1 MSKVRSILRC
11 ARRSVVSGIKNIGGP
26 DSSEGDINL
35 SRNRAAY
42 MERNIGEETQKVI
55 DEDAKYFLHQTLSTP
70 CMNVLEAVEGIYL
83 VDKGGR
89 RYMDF
94 HGNSVH
100 QVGHKNEA
108 VIAALK
114 QQLDD
119 MPFCPRRFTN
129 DKAVGLAKKLVN
141 LAHNPNITDDD
152 EQLSRVLLCTGGTS
166 GIGIALKLARISTG
180 NHKTISMWE
189 SFHGASLDAISIGG
203 ESVFRKN
210 IGPLL
215 PGTCHAPPPNEQSC
229 IYNCNGN
236 CNLSCAKYVE
246 YMMDQEE
253 DICAVIAEP
262 IRWTPYIPKKEYWE
276 IIRKACDRHGALLIF
291 DEIPNSLGRTG
302 QGMFTYQMFP
312 VQPDIVVLGKGL
324 GGGVVPLAAV
334 LAKEKFNKYAATCA
348 LGHYTHEKAPLGS
361 TAALATIKYI
371 EDNNLV
377 GNAKIIGEHA
387 LTSLKALQ
395 AKHPFIANV
404 RGAGLLIGIELVNPH
419 TRTAAKD
426 EAEKVLYNCL
436 ERGLSFKVT
445 RGNVLTLCPPLI
457 ITKEQMDEAIGI
469 IDASLTAVGI

>member
-1 MSKVRSILRC
+1 MRPSILRGVK
-11 ARRSVVSGIKNIGGP
+11 RFVSGVNATAHSEP

-35 SRNRAAY
+35 SKNRNLY
-42 MERNIGEETQKVI
+42 MERNIGPATQTLL

-70 CMNVLEAVEGIYL
+70 CMNALDEVEGIYL
-83 VDKGGR
+83 KDKQGR
-89 RYMDF
+89 TIMDF

-100 QVGHKNEA
+100 QVGHKNKE
-108 VIAALK
+108 VIKALK
-114 QQLDD
+114 EQLDD
-119 MPFCPRRFTN
+119 LPFCPRRFTN
-129 DKAVGLAKKLVN
+129 EKAVKLAKKLVE
-141 LAHNPNITDDD
+141 LGSNPDVNDPN

-166 GIGIALKLARISTG
+166 GIGIALKLARIATG
-180 NHKTISMWE
+180 RHKTVSMWE
-189 SFHGASLDAISIGG
+189 SFHGASLDAISVGG
-203 ESVFRKN
+203 EAVFRKN

-215 PGTCHAPPPNEQSC
+215 PGACHAPPPNEQNC

-246 YMMDQEE
+246 YILDQEE
-253 DICAVIAEP
+253 DISAVIAEP

-276 IIRKACDRHGALLIF
+276 IIRKACDKHGAMLIF

-324 GGGVVPLAAV
+324 GGGIVPISAV
-334 LAKEKFNKYAATCA
+334 LAKEKFNDFAKNCA

-361 TAALATIKYI
+361 SAALATIKYI
-371 EDNNLV
+371 EDNKLV
-377 GNAKIIGEHA
+377 DNAKNVGSFA
-387 LTSLKALQ
+387 LKALKQLQ
-395 AKHPFIANV
+395 AAHPHIANV
-404 RGAGLLIGIELVNPH
+404 RGAGLLIGVELADPVTKAPL
-419 TRTAAKD
+419 KD

-457 ITKEQMDEAIGI
+457 ITKEQMQEAIDI
-469 IDASLTAVGI
+469 IDASLSAVGI